1 MNSRKQSE
9 KRKHTSS
16 SSTSS
21 IEHSPVSKMASKDN
35 STSSSSE
42 VTDTTRQFTIIME
55 RLNSLFKS
63 DDFENAVSVIVE
75 RVCSQMS
82 DKIEYE
88 MSKINTRLNEVASKQ
103 ENLEA
108 ETEDLRSALNH
119 SEVEIKSLKEENE
132 CLKRGI
138 ITAQQKTND
147 NEQYNRLEGI
157 RVHGIEET
165 PNENCKEKI
174 CNILNGKLGL
184 DIKPSDISKIHRL
197 DQMYR
202 REGKPRP
209 IILRFDA
216 HYHKR
221 ECIVNRRK
229 LKGTGIVISEDLTQL
244 NYGVLNR
251 AYKHE
256 CVESVWSTEG
266 KLFAKLKQGPRIRL
280 FAYKNIDDTI
290 ADAVNNRRP
299 TRISD
304 ANSTPLGNRLP

>member
-1 MNSRKQSE
+1 MNSRKHSE

-21 IEHSPVSKMASKDN
+21 IEHSPVSKMASKG
-35 STSSSSE
+35 TSSE
-42 VTDTTRQFTIIME
+42 VNDTTKQFTTIME

-63 DDFENAVSVIVE
+63 EDFENAVSVIVE
-75 RVCSQMS
+75 RVCTQMS
-82 DKIEYE
+82 DKIEFE
-88 MSKINTRLNEVASKQ
+88 MNKMNTRLEEVASKQ
-103 ENLEA
+103 INLES
-108 ETEDLRSALNH
+108 ETEELRSALTLN
-119 SEVEIKSLKEENE
+119 EVEIKSLKEENE
-132 CLKRGI
+132 CLRRDI
-138 ITAQQKTND
+138 VTAHQKSND

-157 RVHGIEET
+157 RVHGVEET

-174 CNILNGKLGL
+174 CNILHEKLGL

-197 DQMYR
+197 DQLHR

-209 IILRFDA
+209 IILRFVA

-221 ECIVNRRK
+221 DCIVNRRK

-244 NYGVLNR
+244 NYVVLNR

-256 CVESVWSTEG
+256 CIESVWSTEG